1 MAVRPVTVNLPDPL
15 YERLRRRAEQTQR
28 TVEAELL
35 EVVAT
40 AVPASE
46 ELPAYL
52 AEAIAP
58 LAQLDDEVLSETARS
73 HFPVEAA
80 ERLEA
85 LHLQKQAEGTS
96 PAEAEELAALLREY
110 ERAMLV
116 RARAAAI
123 LKQRGHD
130 VSGLLASGP
139 KTS

>member
-1 MAVRPVTVNLPDPL
+1 MDKS
-15 YERLRRRAEQTQR
+15 
-28 TVEAELL
+28 
-35 EVVAT
+35 
-40 AVPASE
+40 AVPAPE

-58 LAQLDDEVLSETARS
+58 LAQLDDEVLWETARS

-85 LHLQKQAEGTS
+85 LHLQKQADGIS

-116 RARAAAI
+116 RAEAAAI
-123 LKQRGHD
+123 LRRRGHD
-130 VSGLLASGP
+130 VSGLAYRGPASSLP
-139 KTS
+139 TLERP